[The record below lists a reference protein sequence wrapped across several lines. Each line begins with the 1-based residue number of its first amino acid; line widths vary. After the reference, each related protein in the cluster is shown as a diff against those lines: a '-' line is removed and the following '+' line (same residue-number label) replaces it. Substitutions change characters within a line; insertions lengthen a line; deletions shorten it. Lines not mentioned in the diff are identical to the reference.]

1 MYSRKRVLVLD
12 GGSRQIL
19 PIIKG
24 LHEIGCHITTLN
36 SSKLDNG
43 YVSRYV
49 NKKILVS
56 PKEYHEVYTAVIKEA
71 RTKKYD
77 VIIPVT
83 DNSMD
88 ILTSHKPDFNGLAL
102 LPIPDRDIFL
112 KAYNK
117 QQTMEICMDI
127 NVPCPI
133 TKRES
138 ESIDSFIERVGF
150 PIVAKPRMACGSMGL
165 KIVKT
170 RDQLENLIKNGSIV
184 LDDYVLQEFI
194 PQNGKQY
201 NIHLFMGNG
210 DILSTGIV
218 TEKTRWYPV
227 DGGASCM
234 CRTID
239 DGEIKAQ
246 CEKLLKAIHWRS
258 YCEIEMIVDPRD
270 GVAKVMEING
280 RASASIKIMD
290 LVDVNVAE
298 MMMQLAYDE
307 PVTEVSQ
314 VRQDVRMRR
323 LSTDCLWFLQSK
335 DRFSRKPS
343 WFSPLRTH
351 EVVFSI
357 KDPAPFFATGLK
369 LIGVAAHYKKEMGKR
384 ERN

>member
-184 LDDYVLQEFI
+184 LDDFVLQEFI

-369 LIGVAAHYKKEMGKR
+369 LIGAAAHYKKEMGKR

>member
-1 MYSRKRVLVLD
+1 MLSGKRVLVLD

-19 PIIKG
+19 PILKG
-24 LHEIGCHITTLN
+24 LHESGCNVTTLN

-43 YVSRYV
+43 YASRYV
-49 NKKILVS
+49 DKRLLVS
-56 PKEYHEVYTAVIKEA
+56 KQDYHEVYTAAFREA
-71 RTKKYD
+71 QTKKYD

-88 ILTSHKPDFNGLAL
+88 IMTRHKSEFSDYVL
-102 LPIPDRDIFL
+102 LPIPNREVFL

-117 QQTMEICMDI
+117 QLTMEICMDI
-127 NVPCPI
+127 DVPCPI
-133 TKRES
+133 TKREA
-138 ESIDSFIERVGF
+138 ESVDSFIEKVGF

-170 RDQLENLIKNGSIV
+170 RKQLDELIKEKAIV
-184 LDDYVLQEFI
+184 LSDYVLQEFI

-201 NIHLFMGNG
+201 NIHLFMTDG
-210 DILSTGIV
+210 DTLSTGIV

-234 CRTID
+234 CRTIEN
-239 DGEIKAQ
+239 DGIKAQ

-290 LVDVNVAE
+290 LVDVNVAK
-298 MMMQLAYDE
+298 MMMQLAYNE
-307 PVTEVSQ
+307 PIEPIKN

-343 WFSPLRTH
+343 WFSPIRTH

-369 LIGVAAHYKKEMGKR
+369 LISSFTHYKKEMGKR
-384 ERN
+384 ERT

>member
-369 LIGVAAHYKKEMGKR
+369 LIGAAAHYKKEMEKR